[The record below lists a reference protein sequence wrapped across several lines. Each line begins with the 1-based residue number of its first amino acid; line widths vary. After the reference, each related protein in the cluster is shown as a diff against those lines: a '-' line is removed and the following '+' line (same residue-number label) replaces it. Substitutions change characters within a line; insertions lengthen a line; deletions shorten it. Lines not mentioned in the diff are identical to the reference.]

1 MKNLLAPPPC
11 KEKLP
16 PEKID
21 GTCKRL
27 RLQVF
32 LGIFLGY
39 AAYYLVRKNFSLAM
53 PYLQTLGFDK
63 SELGFAFAFNATA
76 YGISKFIMGG
86 ISDRSDA
93 RKFLALGLILASAAT
108 MLAGTA
114 FGVSSIAMMALFQ
127 FLIGWFGGMG
137 WPPCGRVMTHW
148 FSVRE
153 RGTKMSFWNVAHNVG
168 GGLVGVITAWGVTFA
183 LSLGFSAGLSQLLG
197 IFWLP
202 AAIAVLVALI
212 AWLLIRDTPQS
223 CGLPSIEEYRNDYPP
238 NYSEKSE
245 TVLKTK
251 DIFFKYVFPNRILW
265 IVALA
270 NAFVYFVRYGVL
282 DWAPTYLSE
291 VKGYNIREIGFAYSL
306 YEWAAIPG
314 TILCGWISDAV
325 FKGKR
330 AITTIIFMA
339 LVMAAIFVY
348 WKNIDSKL
356 IDSIALVA
364 IGFLIYGPVML
375 IGVHALDLSPK
386 NAAGTSAGL
395 TGFFGYFF
403 GTSILANIVMG
414 KVAQTYGWDSGFEL
428 LIASCLVS
436 ILLMALT
443 HRQEQRAYREKKI
456 QPDMNR
462 EISQDRDTPINK

>member
-1 MKNLLAPPPC
+1 MIWKKNFLTPPPH
-11 KEKLP
+11 KEPLP
-16 PEKID
+16 EEQID
-21 GTCKRL
+21 GAYKRL

-32 LGIFLGY
+32 SGIFIGY
-39 AAYYLVRKNFSLAM
+39 VAYYLVRKNFSLAM
-53 PYLQTLGFDK
+53 PYLLTLGFDK

-76 YGISKFIMGG
+76 YGLSKFIMGG

-93 RKFLALGLILASAAT
+93 RKFLALGLVLASLAVV
-108 MLAGTA
+108 LAGTA
-114 FGVSSIAMMALFQ
+114 FGMSGIVWMALFQ
-127 FLIGWFGGMG
+127 FLVGWFGGMG

-148 FSVRE
+148 FSVKE

-168 GGLVGVITAWGVTFA
+168 GGLIGIITAWGVSFCM
-183 LSLGFSAGLSQLLG
+183 SLGLSAGLSHQLG

-202 AAIAVLVALI
+202 AAIAILIALI
-212 AWLLIRDTPQS
+212 AYLLIRDTPQS
-223 CGLPSIEEYRNDYPP
+223 CGLSSIEEYKNDYPA
-238 NYSEKSE
+238 NYSIQSE
-245 TVLKTK
+245 VVLKTK
-251 DIFFKYVFPNRILW
+251 DIFFKYVFPNRMLW
-265 IVALA
+265 IVAIA

-282 DWAPTYLSE
+282 DWAPTYLME
-291 VKGYNIREIGFAYSL
+291 AKHYNIKEMGLAYSL

-314 TILCGWISDAV
+314 TILCGWISDAL

-330 AITTIIFMA
+330 AMTTIIFMT

-348 WKNIDSKL
+348 WTNADNKL

-403 GTSILANIVMG
+403 GTSILANILMG
-414 KVAQTYGWDSGFEL
+414 RVVHSFGWDSGFEL
-428 LIASCLVS
+428 LIAACLITI
-436 ILLMALT
+436 ILMGLT
-443 HRQEQRAYREKKI
+443 HRQEQRARQAKLQET
-456 QPDMNR
+456 
-462 EISQDRDTPINK
+462 SQLPNS

>member
-1 MKNLLAPPPC
+1 MKNPLAPPPHRKMLP
-11 KEKLP
+11 KED
-16 PEKID
+16 ID
-21 GTCKRL
+21 GNYKRL

-63 SELGFAFAFNATA
+63 AELGFAFAFNATA

-108 MLAGTA
+108 ILAGTA
-114 FGVSSIAMMALFQ
+114 FGVSNLAMMALFQ

-148 FSVRE
+148 FSVKE

-168 GGLVGVITAWGVTFA
+168 GGLVGIITGWGVTFA
-183 LSLGFSAGLSQLLG
+183 LSLGLSEGLSQRLG

-202 AAIAVLVALI
+202 AAIAILVALI
-212 AWLLIRDTPQS
+212 SYLLIRDTPQS
-223 CGLPSIEEYRNDYPP
+223 CGLPSIEEYRDDYPP
-238 NYSEKSE
+238 NYSKKSE
-245 TVLKTK
+245 AVLKTK
-251 DIFFKYVFPNRILW
+251 DIFFKYVFPNRVLW

-282 DWAPTYLSE
+282 DWAPTYLTE
-291 VKGYNIREIGFAYSL
+291 VKHYNIKEMGFAYSL

-314 TILCGWISDAV
+314 TILCGWVSDKI

-330 AITTIIFMA
+330 AMTTIIFMA

-348 WKNIDSKL
+348 WKNVDNKL

-414 KVAQTYGWDSGFEL
+414 RVVQFFGWDSGFEM
-428 LIASCLVS
+428 LIASCLLA

-443 HRQEQRAYREKKI
+443 HRQEQRTYKAKGYQTSMDKDI
-456 QPDMNR
+456 D
-462 EISQDRDTPINK
+462 ISL

>member
-1 MKNLLAPPPC
+1 MKNFLAPPSY
-11 KEKLP
+11 KKQLP
-16 PEKID
+16 KEKID
-21 GTCKRL
+21 DTYKRL

-32 LGIFLGY
+32 LGIFIGY

-53 PYLQTLGFDK
+53 PYLLTLGFDK
-63 SELGFAFAFNATA
+63 SELSFAFAFNATA
-76 YGISKFIMGG
+76 YGLSKFIMGG

-93 RKFLALGLILASAAT
+93 RKFLALGLILASVAT
-108 MLAGTA
+108 ILAGTA
-114 FGVSSIAMMALFQ
+114 FGVSNLAAMALFQ

-168 GGLVGVITAWGVTFA
+168 GGLVGVITGFGVTYA
-183 LSLGFSAGLSQLLG
+183 MSLGLSKGVSNLLG
-197 IFWLP
+197 TFWLP
-202 AAIAVLVALI
+202 AGIAGLLALI
-212 AWLLIRDTPQS
+212 AYLLIRDTPQS
-223 CGLPSIEEYRNDYPP
+223 CGLPSIEEYRNDYPA
-238 NYSEKSE
+238 NYSKHSE
-245 TVLKTK
+245 TVLKTR
-251 DIFFKYVFPNRILW
+251 DIFFKYVLPNRILW

-282 DWAPTYLSE
+282 DWAPTYLTE
-291 VKGYNIREIGFAYSL
+291 VKHYNIKEMGVAYSL

-314 TILCGWISDAV
+314 TILCGWVSDRL

-330 AITTIIFMA
+330 AMTTIIFMA
-339 LVMAAIFVY
+339 LVMAAVFVY
-348 WKNIDSKL
+348 WKNVDNKL

-414 KVAQTYGWDSGFEL
+414 RVVQFFGWDSGFEM
-428 LIASCLVS
+428 LIAACLLS
-436 ILLMALT
+436 ILLMAFT
-443 HRQEQRAYREKKI
+443 HRQEQRAYKVK
-456 QPDMNR
+456 
-462 EISQDRDTPINK
+462 NK

>member
-1 MKNLLAPPPC
+1 MKNFLTPPLHR
-11 KEKLP
+11 EQLP
-16 PEKID
+16 EGQID
-21 GTCKRL
+21 GAYKRL
-27 RLQVF
+27 RMQVF
-32 LGIFLGY
+32 TGIFLGY

-53 PYLQTLGFDK
+53 PYLLTLGFDK
-63 SELGFAFAFNATA
+63 SDLGFAFAFNATA
-76 YGISKFIMGG
+76 YGLSKFIMGG

-93 RKFLALGLILASAAT
+93 RKFLALGLILASLAT
-108 MLAGTA
+108 VFAGTA
-114 FGVSSIAMMALFQ
+114 FGMSGVVWMALFQ

-148 FSVRE
+148 FSVKE

-168 GGLVGVITAWGVTFA
+168 GGLIGVITAWGVTFA
-183 LSLGFSAGLSQLLG
+183 LSLGLSAGFSQRLG

-202 AAIAVLVALI
+202 AAIAILVALI
-212 AWLLIRDTPQS
+212 AYLLIRDTPQS
-223 CGLPSIEEYRNDYPP
+223 VGLPSIEEYKNDYPP
-238 NYSEKSE
+238 NYSKHSE

-251 DIFFKYVFPNRILW
+251 DIFFKYVFPNKILW
-265 IVALA
+265 VVAIA

-282 DWAPTYLSE
+282 DWAPTYLME
-291 VKGYNIREIGFAYSL
+291 AKHYNIKEMGLAYSL

-330 AITTIIFMA
+330 AVTTIIFMA

-348 WKNIDSKL
+348 WTNADSKL
-356 IDSIALVA
+356 IDSIALVG

-414 KVAQTYGWDSGFEL
+414 QVVQSFGWDAGFEM
-428 LIASCLVS
+428 LIAACLITI
-436 ILLMALT
+436 ILMLLT
-443 HRQEQRAYREKKI
+443 HRQEQQHHKAKLE
-456 QPDMNR
+456 
-462 EISQDRDTPINK
+462 

>member
-1 MKNLLAPPPC
+1 MKNFLAPPSH
-11 KEKLP
+11 KEPLP
-16 PEKID
+16 KERID
-21 GTCKRL
+21 GTYKRL
-27 RLQVF
+27 RWQVF

-63 SELGFAFAFNATA
+63 AELGFVFAFNATA
-76 YGISKFIMGG
+76 YGLSKFIMGG

-108 MLAGTA
+108 ILAGTA
-114 FGVSSIAMMALFQ
+114 FGVSNLAMMALFQ

-148 FSVRE
+148 FSVKE

-168 GGLVGVITAWGVTFA
+168 GGLIGIITGWGVTFA
-183 LSLGFSAGLSQLLG
+183 MSLGLSEGLSQRLG

-202 AAIAVLVALI
+202 AGIAILVALI
-212 AWLLIRDTPQS
+212 AYLLIRDTPQS
-223 CGLPSIEEYRNDYPP
+223 CGLSSIEAYKNDYPP
-238 NYSEKSE
+238 NYSKHSE

-251 DIFFKYVFPNRILW
+251 DIFFKYVLSNKILW
-265 IVALA
+265 IVAIA

-282 DWAPTYLSE
+282 DWAPTYLMEAKHYSIKE
-291 VKGYNIREIGFAYSL
+291 MGFAYSL

-314 TILCGWISDAV
+314 TILCGWISDV
-325 FKGKR
+325 IFKGKR
-330 AITTIIFMA
+330 AMTTIIFMA
-339 LVMAAIFVY
+339 LVMGAIFVY
-348 WKNIDSKL
+348 WTNVDNKL

-403 GTSILANIVMG
+403 GTSILANMLMG
-414 KVAQTYGWDSGFEL
+414 RVVQSYGWDSGFEM
-428 LIASCLVS
+428 LIGACLITIV
-436 ILLMALT
+436 LMALT
-443 HRQEQRAYREKKI
+443 HQQEQKRL
-456 QPDMNR
+456 
-462 EISQDRDTPINK
+462 ISRN